1 MATGSWGGALSQRV
15 FRANIKFRHG
25 GSDCQSGFHLR
36 DVGVNTLSPEDV
48 ANEVYD
54 FAKVQFR
61 KLLHNADILQGVDVT
76 NLVSTEGFSKSE
88 VGITGIQPGTQCPSY
103 VTIPVALKGSI
114 RKRYGSGRM
123 LWPVPSTESLSGNA
137 LVGATAT
144 VLSEIAVD
152 MAERFMGPS
161 ITTSM
166 HLVHLHALLPA
177 FGTRPEIPATWYD
190 ITSIRVSSITSS
202 LRRRKVGVGS

>member
-1 MATGSWGGALSQRV
+1 MATGSWGGALTQRV

-25 GSDCQSGFHLR
+25 GSDCQTGFYLR
-36 DVGVNTLSPEDV
+36 DVGINTLSPEDV

-61 KLLHNADILQGVDVT
+61 KLMHNTDVLQGVDVT
-76 NLVSTEGFSKSE
+76 NLVTTEGFSKSE
-88 VGITGIQPGTQCPSY
+88 VGVAGIQPGTPCPSY
-103 VTIPVALKGSI
+103 VTVPVALKGSI

-123 LWPVPSTESLSGNA
+123 LWPVPSVESLSGNT
-137 LVGATAT
+137 LVGATAA

-152 MAERFMGPS
+152 MASRFLGSGIGDTMTL
-161 ITTSM
+161 I
-166 HLVHLHALLPA
+166 HLHPA
-177 FGTRPEIPATWYD
+177 FTPKNKSVEVPATWYD

-202 LRRRKVGVGS
+202 LRRRKTGAGS